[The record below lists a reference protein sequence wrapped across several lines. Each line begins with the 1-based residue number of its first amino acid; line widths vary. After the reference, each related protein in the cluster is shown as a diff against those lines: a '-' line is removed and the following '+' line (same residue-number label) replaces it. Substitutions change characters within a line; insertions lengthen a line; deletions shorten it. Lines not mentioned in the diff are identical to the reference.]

1 MGVGGLSQEMHKAWA
16 QWGKL
21 GHIHSQGS
29 VTPSLGKG
37 ANSFLGEKGHYLCPQ
52 GYLGDSGIFERIP
65 GLVNLQF
72 HTEQGSGCGSATE
85 TLPLQA
91 PHWAGP
97 GRKARRELWPAVT
110 RPKRLEVEQAPG
122 SSLGRG
128 YQPAIS
134 LQRSWEGQG
143 RFRAGKGTGTDTGKG
158 T

>member
-1 MGVGGLSQEMHKAWA
+1 M
-16 QWGKL
+16 
-21 GHIHSQGS
+21 
-29 VTPSLGKG
+29 
-37 ANSFLGEKGHYLCPQ
+37 
-52 GYLGDSGIFERIP
+52 GDSGIFERIP

-72 HTEQGSGCGSATE
+72 HTEQGSGCGSVTGNSSPTNP
-85 TLPLQA
+85 TL
-91 PHWAGP
+91 
-97 GRKARRELWPAVT
+97 GRPRQEGKEGTLAAVT

-128 YQPAIS
+128 YQPANS